1 VTTLRS
7 SYRSATFPTV
17 GLFHET
23 VVECFREEAPTTAA
37 AAATTI
43 LDGVKADPWRILV
56 GDDAHRLDDLV
67 RRSLEQ
73 AYDVDFFAR
82 PAGITAR
89 GAGGER

>member
-1 VTTLRS
+1 MSVNMR
-7 SYRSATFPTV
+7 AWCAFP
-17 GLFHET
+17 GACSKS
-23 VVECFREEAPTTAA
+23 CFQRPSRAA

-43 LDGVKADPWRILV
+43 LDGVKADRWRILV

-67 RRSLEQ
+67 RRSPEQ